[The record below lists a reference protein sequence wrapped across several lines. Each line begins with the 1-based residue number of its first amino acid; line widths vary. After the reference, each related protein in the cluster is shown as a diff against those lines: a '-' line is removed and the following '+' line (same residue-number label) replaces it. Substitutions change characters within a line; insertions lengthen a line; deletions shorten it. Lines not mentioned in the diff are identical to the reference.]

1 MKQNNVAIIDF
12 FLQQGEIAKSKE
24 LSTPIKK
31 AEEYRNAIGQ
41 CRRMI
46 AESGFTWTNPPID
59 IRGIKDSR
67 NIYYPD
73 TFTAIDELPKKL
85 IVIGNGEEA
94 PKFAEAYQDFGTKV
108 TLLNHQSGMSHASV
122 YDTTDGVT
130 LTYTDNKDGLPYFM
144 EADAIIIA
152 AVTTHPLQ

>member
-1 MKQNNVAIIDF
+1 MKHNDATIIDF
-12 FLQQGEIAKSKE
+12 LLQQGETAKAKE

-41 CRRMI
+41 CRRI
-46 AESGFTWTNPPID
+46 LVESGFTWTNPPID
-59 IRGIKDSR
+59 IHGIKDSR

-73 TFTAIDELPKKL
+73 TFTAINELPKKL

-94 PKFAEAYQDFGTKV
+94 KIFAEAYRDFGTTV
-108 TLLNHQSGMSHASV
+108 TLLNHQSGMSNASV

-130 LTYTDNKDGLPYFM
+130 LTYTNNKDGLPYFM

-152 AVTTHPLQ
+152 AVSTHPLQ